1 MPVYTYTARTK
12 AGQLKSGE
20 LSAPDEHALALLLR
34 EQGLLLTKAVAPHGG
49 TEAGKKSVFKMELG
63 GVPMFQKI
71 LFTRHLSV
79 MLDAGLSLARALR
92 VLSQQA
98 GKKYFGEVLRDIQKR
113 VEEGSAFA
121 DALKAY
127 PKVFPRMFT
136 SMVKLGESSGNLS
149 RVLNELSI
157 QLQKTYDL
165 TRKVKGAMYY
175 PIVIVVTMVGIGA
188 MLMIFVLPKL
198 IDVFENLGADLPLMT
213 RILIDSSKFLS
224 KNWLFF
230 LIGAIVLIIF
240 LLLAF
245 RTEKGKTLLSSLGL
259 KIPKIG
265 GVIRKI
271 NLARFCRTFSS
282 LLRSGIP
289 IVDSLTIVADTLGN
303 MKYRQAVLAAAE
315 QIKKGVGISQ
325 SFQPY
330 DNIFIPIVLQ
340 IMAVGEETG
349 KLDEVLSKL
358 AEFYENEVD
367 QEMANISS
375 IIEPI
380 LMLVLGGAVGLLA
393 VSIISPIYSL
403 SGAIK

>member
-1 MPVYTYTARTK
+1 MPIYTYTARTK
-12 AGQLKSGE
+12 TGELKSGE

-34 EQGLLLTKAVAPHGG
+34 EQGLLLTQARAPQAVQAG
-49 TEAGKKSVFKMELG
+49 GKKSLMKMELG
-63 GVPMFQKI
+63 GVPMIQKI

-79 MLDAGLSLARALR
+79 MLDAGLSLARAIR

-98 GKKYFGEVLRDIQKR
+98 GKKYFGQVLRDVQKR
-113 VEEGSAFA
+113 IEEGQSFA
-121 DALKAY
+121 DALTAY
-127 PKVFPRMFT
+127 PRVFPRMYT
-136 SMVKLGESSGNLS
+136 SMVRLGESSGNLS

-165 TRKVKGAMYY
+165 TRKIKGAMYY
-175 PIVIVVTMVGIGA
+175 PIVILLTMIGIGL
-188 MLMIFVLPKL
+188 MLIIYVLPKL
-198 IDVFENLGADLPLMT
+198 IDVFENLGAELPLLT
-213 RILIDSSKFLS
+213 RILISTSKYLN
-224 KNWLFF
+224 KNWLYF
-230 LIGAIVLIIF
+230 LIGAVILIIV

-245 RTEKGKTLLSSLGL
+245 RTERGKTGLSSLGL

-289 IVDSLTIVADTLGN
+289 IVDSLKIVADTLGN

-315 QIKKGVGISQ
+315 EIKKGTGISQ
-325 SFQPY
+325 AFQPY
-330 DNIFIPIVLQ
+330 DDIFIPIVLQ

-349 KLDEVLSKL
+349 KLDEVLVKL
-358 AEFYENEVD
+358 AEFYEAEVD

-403 SGAIK
+403 SGKIK

>member
-1 MPVYTYTARTK
+1 MPLYTYTARTK
-12 AGQLKSGE
+12 AGQLKTGE

-34 EQGLLLTKAVAPHGG
+34 EQGLLLTQASAPHGG
-49 TEAGKKSVFKMELG
+49 QEGRKKSVFKMELG
-63 GVPMFQKI
+63 GVPMIQKI

-92 VLSQQA
+92 VLCQQA
-98 GKKYFGEVLRDIQKR
+98 GKKYFGQVLRDIQKR
-113 VEEGSAFA
+113 VEEGASFA
-121 DALKAY
+121 DALKTY
-127 PKVFPRMFT
+127 PRVFPRMFT

-165 TRKVKGAMYY
+165 TRKIKGAMYY
-175 PIVIVVTMVGIGA
+175 PIVILLTMTGIGI
-188 MLMIFVLPKL
+188 MMIVYVLPKL
-198 IDVFENLGADLPLMT
+198 IDVFENLGADLPLLT
-213 RILIDSSKFLS
+213 RLLISTSKFLT
-224 KNWLFF
+224 KNWLYF
-230 LIGAIVLIIF
+230 LVGSIILII
-240 LLLAF
+240 LLILAF
-245 RTEKGKTLLSSLGL
+245 RTEKGKTGMSSFGL

-265 GVIRKI
+265 GIIRKI

-289 IVDSLTIVADTLGN
+289 IVDSLKIVADTLGN
-303 MKYRQAVLAAAE
+303 MKYRQAVLAASE
-315 QIKKGVGISQ
+315 EIKKGTGISQ
-325 SFQPY
+325 AFQPY

-349 KLDEVLSKL
+349 KLDDVLSKL

-375 IIEPI
+375 VIEPI
-380 LMLVLGGAVGLLA
+380 LMLVLGGGVGLLA

-403 SGAIK
+403 SGQIK

>member
-1 MPVYTYTARTK
+1 MPIYTYTARTK
-12 AGQLKSGE
+12 DGQLKNGE

-34 EQGLLLTKAVAPHGG
+34 EQGLLLTQSSTPRQGAAP
-49 TEAGKKSVFKMELG
+49 GKKSLFKMELG
-63 GVPMFQKI
+63 GVPMIDKI

-92 VLSQQA
+92 VLGQQS
-98 GKKYFGEVLRDIQKR
+98 GKKYFGQVLRDIQKR
-113 VEEGSAFA
+113 VEEGAAFA
-121 DALKAY
+121 DALQAY
-127 PKVFPRMFT
+127 PRVFPRMFT

-157 QLQKTYDL
+157 QLQKTYNL
-165 TRKVKGAMYY
+165 TRKIKGAMYY
-175 PIVIVVTMVGIGA
+175 PIVILLTMIGIGT
-188 MLMIFVLPKL
+188 MLIVYVLPKL
-198 IDVFENLGADLPLMT
+198 IDVFENLGAELPLMT
-213 RILIDSSKFLS
+213 RLLISTSKFLTA
-224 KNWLFF
+224 NWLYF
-230 LIGAIVLIIF
+230 LIGGVILVIILI
-240 LLLAF
+240 LAF
-245 RTEKGKTLLSSLGL
+245 RTEKGKTGMSSFGL

-289 IVDSLTIVADTLGN
+289 IVDSLKIVADTLGN
-303 MKYRQAVLAAAE
+303 MKYRQAVLAASE
-315 QIKKGVGISQ
+315 EIKKGTGISKA
-325 SFQPY
+325 FQPY

-358 AEFYENEVD
+358 AEFYESEVD

-380 LMLVLGGAVGLLA
+380 LMLVLGGGVGLLA

-403 SGAIK
+403 SGNIK